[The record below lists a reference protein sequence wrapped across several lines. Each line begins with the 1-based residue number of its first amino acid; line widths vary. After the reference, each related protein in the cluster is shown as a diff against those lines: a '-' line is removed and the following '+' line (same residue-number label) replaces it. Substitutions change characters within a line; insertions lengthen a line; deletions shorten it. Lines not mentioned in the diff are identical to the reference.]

1 MAVTQVKSK
10 QQFLVTDDV
19 NFQTKKITNLADPVS
34 AQDAATKAYVDAVKQ
49 ALDIKD
55 SVRVA
60 TTANITLS
68 GTQTID
74 GVSVI
79 AGDRVLVKDQSTGSA
94 NGIYVVAAGAWA
106 RADDASISTEV
117 TPGMFVFVEEGTANG
132 DNGYV
137 LTTNGPITLGTTA
150 LTFTQFSGAGQITA
164 GAGLTKTGNTI
175 DVGTAS
181 TARIV
186 VNADNI
192 DLATTTVSANT
203 YGNSGFNVAQI
214 TVDAYG
220 RLTAASNRDIFGTS
234 IAQNA
239 VFAGPT
245 SGTGAPSFRA
255 LVAADIPSLDAG
267 KITSGQ
273 LIVAQGGT
281 GAATLTGVVIGNG
294 TSAMTAVSSSTAL
307 QVLRRNAAN
316 NGYEFATVSF
326 GGGSVTTVSVVSA
339 NGFAGSV
346 ATDSTTPA
354 ITLTTTITGVLKG
367 NGTAISAAVAG
378 TDYQAPITLTT
389 TGSSGASTFSSNTL
403 NIPTYTLTG
412 LGGFAN
418 PMTTL
423 GDIIYGG
430 VSGVPTRLGGQ
441 ITAVKQ
447 FLSQT
452 GNGSASAAP
461 AWATITGSDIT
472 GAALT
477 KTDDTNVTLTLGGT
491 PATSLLRAASIA
503 VGWSGTLA
511 VGRGGLGISSTP
523 TNGQIPIGNG
533 TNYVA
538 ATITGSTTISVTN
551 GSGSITLAVVTGS
564 TGVVTAPNYVVR
576 ERVNETPDGIITAF
590 TVDNAPIGG
599 TEHVFVNGVL
609 MNVGAGNDYQ
619 ISGATI
625 TFETGAIPQTGDIVL
640 VSYLK

>member
-1 MAVTQVKSK
+1 MAITQVKSK

-55 SVRVA
+55 SVRAA

-68 GTQTID
+68 GAQTID
-74 GVSVI
+74 GVSVV
-79 AGDRVLVKDQSTGSA
+79 AGDRVLVKDQSTASQ
-94 NGIYVVAAGAWA
+94 NGIYVAAAGAWT
-106 RADDASISTEV
+106 RAADANISAEV
-117 TPGMFVFVEEGTANG
+117 TPGLFVFVEEGTANG

-137 LTTNGPITLGTTA
+137 LTTNAPITLDTTA
-150 LTFTQFSGAGQITA
+150 LVFTQFSGAGQIAA

-175 DVGTAS
+175 DVVGTAG
-181 TARIV
+181 RII
-186 VNADNI
+186 VNADSI
-192 DLATTTVSANT
+192 DLATTAVSANT

-234 IAQNA
+234 VAQNA

-255 LVAADIPSLDAG
+255 LVAADIPDHSTDKL
-267 KITSGQ
+267 TSGT
-273 LIVAQGGT
+273 LGVPRGGT
-281 GAATLTGVVIGNG
+281 GATTLTGIVIGNG
-294 TSAMTAVSSSTAL
+294 TSAMTAVSSTTAL
-307 QVLRRNAAN
+307 QVLRVNSGGT
-316 NGYEFATVSF
+316 GYEFATVSF
-326 GGGSVTTVSVVSA
+326 GGGSVTTVSIVSA

-346 ATDSTTPA
+346 ATPSTTPA
-354 ITLTTTITGVLKG
+354 ITLTTTVTGVLKG

-378 TDYQAPITLTT
+378 TDYQAPISLTT
-389 TGSSGASTFSSNTL
+389 TGNSGAATFSSNTL
-403 NIPTYTLTG
+403 NIPNYTLVG

-423 GDIIYGG
+423 GDTIYGG
-430 VSGVPTRLGGQ
+430 VSGVATRLAGN
-441 ITAVKQ
+441 ITTAKQ

-461 AWATITGSDIT
+461 AWATIAGSDIT

-491 PATSLLRAASIA
+491 PATSLLRAASIT
-503 VGWSGTLA
+503 VGWTGTLA
-511 VGRGGLGISSTP
+511 VGRGGLGSSATP

-538 ATITGSTTISVTN
+538 ANISGSSTISVTN
-551 GSGSITLAVVTGS
+551 GSGTIGLAVVTGS

-576 ERVNETPDGIITAF
+576 EVVNETPNGVLTAF
-590 TVDNAPIGG
+590 TIDNTPIANS
-599 TEHVFVNGVL
+599 EHVYVNGVL
-609 MNVGAGNDYQ
+609 MNQGAGNDYT

-625 TFETGAIPQTGDIVL
+625 TFQTGAIPQTGDVVL